1 MDINAYFKEFVGHP
15 ERALVYKESATA
27 EHATTQS
34 KGSPYTISIPMQV
47 RAVMLRRLQILRGHI
62 AYELIVLMCV
72 FSSN

>member
-1 MDINAYFKEFVGHP
+1 
-15 ERALVYKESATA
+15 
-27 EHATTQS
+27 
-34 KGSPYTISIPMQV
+34 MQV